1 MKKLWLTIAIFAE
14 ILFAVSPKTNEIVFK
29 SLKIDR
35 SQMGDEICDSIY
47 SGLPRAEI
55 AKYRSFCW
63 IDGSG
68 AEYNSP
74 LDYSIVFYLN
84 PNDDEGIYL
93 KVRRENQICKD
104 VSTGAVAEGTPGTA
118 LFSEVLFA
126 ELMRLQKYGVVQN
139 NRDSLESFLKQE
151 IDKMKGVSGCEDID
165 LVCYYEGEG
174 AYYLIGPD
182 MANCCSLVDSS
193 RMFLPL
199 VKIKSIGVRA
209 LKIGKNRF
217 YLQGVKSDDAYT
229 LFDLNGSV
237 LQQGWVR
244 SGIIQTPMLPAIL
257 KIQEK
262 VIMLK

>member
-1 MKKLWLTIAIFAE
+1 MKKLWLIIAIFAE

-165 LVCYYEGEG
+165 LVYYYEGVG
-174 AYYLIGPD
+174 ARILLGGERG
-182 MANCCSLVDSS
+182 CCSLVDASKAS
-193 RMFLPL
+193 LPL
-199 VKIKSIGVRA
+199 TKFNSTDVRA
-209 LKIGKNRF
+209 MKIGKNGF

>member
-1 MKKLWLTIAIFAE
+1 MNKLLLIIAVFTE
-14 ILFAVSPKTNEIVFK
+14 FLFAVSPKTNEIIFK
-29 SLKIDR
+29 SLKIDV
-35 SQMGDEICDSIY
+35 SQIGDEICDSIY
-47 SGLPRAEI
+47 AGLPKFETSRYRALCVAMGDVI
-55 AKYRSFCW
+55 
-63 IDGSG
+63 
-68 AEYNSP
+68 EYNSP
-74 LDYSIVFYLN
+74 LDYSVVFSLDIN
-84 PNDDEGIYL
+84 EAAYL

-126 ELMRLQKYGVVQN
+126 ELMRLQKYGVIQN
-139 NRDSLESFLKQE
+139 NRDSLEVFLLQE
-151 IDKMKGVSGCEDID
+151 IDKMKNVSGCKDID
-165 LVCYYEGEG
+165 LVYYNEEEG

-193 RMFLPL
+193 RTSLPL

-262 VIMLK
+262 TIMLK